1 LKREPLKPGR
11 VAVERRSRLP
21 EDTPPFAVD
30 YYIRLAAVA
39 ALHEGNFSAVEI
51 AEIIGGDVKNVANH
65 LRDLYDAGCIEFV
78 GYAGEGNMKKAVF
91 RAISRPLVSDE
102 EYLAMSFKQ
111 RRDLN
116 GTALQWIMT
125 ECLASYRSGKMNED
139 DDLCLLSDEP
149 NLDAEGKIELR
160 ELLLACWSGE
170 STETLETIK
179 AVQEIACRAAKRMA
193 ESKETGTKIVVVLMA
208 FERGRSKLTE
218 RESFTVRET

>member
-1 LKREPLKPGR
+1 MKRAPLKPGR
-11 VAVERRSRLP
+11 RPVEERTRLP
-21 EDTPPFAVD
+21 EDAPPFAVD
-30 YYIRLAAVA
+30 YYIRLGAVA
-39 ALHEGNFSAVEI
+39 ALHEGNFSPAEI

-78 GYAGEGNMKKAVF
+78 GYEGEGNLKKTVY
-91 RAISRPLVSDE
+91 RAISRPFVSDE
-102 EYLAMSFKQ
+102 EYRVMSFEQ

-149 NLDAEGKIELR
+149 DLDAEGKAELR

-170 STETLETIK
+170 SQESLEVIK
-179 AVQEIACRAAKRMA
+179 GVQEIACRATNRMA
-193 ESKETGTKIVVVLMA
+193 ESKETGTKVVVALLA
-208 FERGRSKLTE
+208 FERGRSSLSE
-218 RESFTVRET
+218 REPFPISKT